1 MFRLK
6 KGLKTFF
13 FFMLILSCSNI
24 FAEGIQSSSTE
35 SDARMLIER
44 NNRMFQQEKLQ
55 KTLHSEKEKR
65 KQGIENLVP
74 KEEEDRKVSN
84 ISFVLKEIQV
94 LKSEILTE
102 QEIAEIT
109 NPYIEK
115 EITTSELYTVVQK
128 INELYE
134 KKGYMV
140 CRAVLPAQR
149 IQNGVVQILLVEGK
163 TGDITIVGNRSTREE
178 YIRERL
184 PLEKG
189 KISNFKE
196 LERDLTRFNL
206 TNDSALQV
214 NMSSGKTPGTTD
226 YSVEIY
232 EPERQQFFAFA
243 DNLEQKNTG
252 EGRLGVNYTNTSV
265 TGNRDQLSVTGLV
278 TEGTASIS
286 SYYSF
291 PIYKKGTRIVLQ
303 HSVGKLKHTQGALK
317 DKITGRSYSYGIGVL
332 HPIWVRENGKVELSF
347 DWIRQ
352 KTITDLLGLQ
362 WVNNTISK
370 YIVGLGISHYEE
382 DSIFYTK
389 QNISKG
395 KFIPISGQ
403 EKNYTKY
410 DVFLMYQRNLK
421 YNTMATLRLTGQ
433 YSLTKDLAS
442 VEEFYV
448 GGAYNVR
455 GYPESFIGA
464 EHGLSFNAELEKS
477 FEKIGGLFVFSD
489 GASLHGESAWK
500 ENKIFSLG
508 FGYKFTFRGKSNIAL
523 SMAFPWKKK
532 VNGIQVD
539 SNRIYLTINH
549 EF

>member
-1 MFRLK
+1 MKLGEIMFRLK

-140 CRAVLPAQR
+140 CRAVLLAQR

-206 TNDSALQV
+206 TND
-214 NMSSGKTPGTTD
+214 
-226 YSVEIY
+226 
-232 EPERQQFFAFA
+232 
-243 DNLEQKNTG
+243 
-252 EGRLGVNYTNTSV
+252 
-265 TGNRDQLSVTGLV
+265 
-278 TEGTASIS
+278 
-286 SYYSF
+286 
-291 PIYKKGTRIVLQ
+291 
-303 HSVGKLKHTQGALK
+303 
-317 DKITGRSYSYGIGVL
+317 
-332 HPIWVRENGKVELSF
+332 
-347 DWIRQ
+347 
-352 KTITDLLGLQ
+352 
-362 WVNNTISK
+362 
-370 YIVGLGISHYEE
+370 
-382 DSIFYTK
+382 
-389 QNISKG
+389 
-395 KFIPISGQ
+395 
-403 EKNYTKY
+403 
-410 DVFLMYQRNLK
+410 
-421 YNTMATLRLTGQ
+421 
-433 YSLTKDLAS
+433 
-442 VEEFYV
+442 
-448 GGAYNVR
+448 
-455 GYPESFIGA
+455 
-464 EHGLSFNAELEKS
+464 
-477 FEKIGGLFVFSD
+477 
-489 GASLHGESAWK
+489 
-500 ENKIFSLG
+500 
-508 FGYKFTFRGKSNIAL
+508 
-523 SMAFPWKKK
+523 
-532 VNGIQVD
+532 
-539 SNRIYLTINH
+539 
-549 EF
+549 

>member
-1 MFRLK
+1 
-6 KGLKTFF
+6 
-13 FFMLILSCSNI
+13 MLILSCSNI

-232 EPERQQFFAFA
+232 EPERQQFLPLQIIW
-243 DNLEQKNTG
+243 D
-252 EGRLGVNYTNTSV
+252 
-265 TGNRDQLSVTGLV
+265 
-278 TEGTASIS
+278 
-286 SYYSF
+286 
-291 PIYKKGTRIVLQ
+291 KKI
-303 HSVGKLKHTQGALK
+303 
-317 DKITGRSYSYGIGVL
+317 
-332 HPIWVRENGKVELSF
+332 
-347 DWIRQ
+347 
-352 KTITDLLGLQ
+352 
-362 WVNNTISK
+362 
-370 YIVGLGISHYEE
+370 
-382 DSIFYTK
+382 
-389 QNISKG
+389 
-395 KFIPISGQ
+395 Q
-403 EKNYTKY
+403 EKA
-410 DVFLMYQRNLK
+410 DW
-421 YNTMATLRLTGQ
+421 G
-433 YSLTKDLAS
+433 
-442 VEEFYV
+442 
-448 GGAYNVR
+448 
-455 GYPESFIGA
+455 
-464 EHGLSFNAELEKS
+464 
-477 FEKIGGLFVFSD
+477 
-489 GASLHGESAWK
+489 
-500 ENKIFSLG
+500 
-508 FGYKFTFRGKSNIAL
+508 
-523 SMAFPWKKK
+523 
-532 VNGIQVD
+532 
-539 SNRIYLTINH
+539 
-549 EF
+549 